1 MKITPH
7 EWNKYRKKALLRP
20 LEPQTPPPVFG
31 RFIVLPVMDEL
42 EELPGTLKSL
52 TIALDRH
59 NGPRTGVLLVINHS
73 PDAPEPRRTAN
84 ETLLR
89 LLRTASP
96 ELLHGL
102 VPGETL
108 FWIDAASAGNE
119 LRHGVG
125 EARRIGLDCA
135 LMLLAPE
142 QRAEAFLCC
151 LDADSPVAPDYLLG
165 LEEWFRVNPEAGA
178 VSIAVRHRP
187 GRTAAEETAIRAYE
201 RYMADYVAHLKA
213 AGSPYAFHTIGS
225 AIAVRV
231 PAYIAAGGMRVR
243 RGAEDFYFLQAVRK
257 VAPVGEYPTPLVFPA
272 ARPSDRVPFGTGPA
286 VRSQL
291 AGHPLPEY
299 AAAQKSLAD
308 IKAKYDSETLHNEE
322 EFRRMYLDF
331 LQGQKDFPQTI
342 MLKRQKELQNAMER
356 GIKFRNEVSQMLDNA
371 QKELEAPII
380 ARLDSAIKL
389 VATEKGYEFIMNT
402 DAHAFPFINPTLG
415 EDVTGAVMQKL
426 QTIKEWIP
434 NQNPQ
439 PAAQ

>member
-20 LEPQTPPPVFG
+20 LEPQTPPAVFG
-31 RFIVLPVMDEL
+31 RFVVLPVMDEL

-59 NGPRTGVLLVINHS
+59 DGPRTGVLLVVNHS
-73 PDAPEPRRTAN
+73 PDAPAPRRAAN
-84 ETLLR
+84 ERLLQ

-96 ELLHGL
+96 ELLRGL

-108 FWIDAASAGNE
+108 FWIDAASAGRE

-165 LEEWFRVNPEAGA
+165 LEEWFRANPDAGA

-187 GRTAAEETAIRAYE
+187 GGTAAEETAIRAYE
-201 RYMADYVAHLKA
+201 RYMADYVARLKK

-225 AIAVRV
+225 AMAVRV

-257 VAPVGEYPTPLVFPA
+257 IAPVGEYPVPLVFPA

-286 VRSQL
+286 VRAQL

-299 AAAQKSLAD
+299 AETGFTALKFLLEAADDETLRNPEKFDGKMTDHIRHFLRQHGFHAVWPSVLRNLPARKGAAREAFDRWFDGLKTLQFLKSFSVAAQ
-308 IKAKYDSETLHNEE
+308 
-322 EFRRMYLDF
+322 
-331 LQGQKDFPQTI
+331 
-342 MLKRQKELQNAMER
+342 
-356 GIKFRNEVSQMLDNA
+356 VS
-371 QKELEAPII
+371 
-380 ARLDSAIKL
+380 
-389 VATEKGYEFIMNT
+389 
-402 DAHAFPFINPTLG
+402 
-415 EDVTGAVMQKL
+415 
-426 QTIKEWIP
+426 
-434 NQNPQ
+434 
-439 PAAQ
+439 PAAPGESASGTGSAGEKHQDFSGKNCLPGNPVLH

>member
-299 AAAQKSLAD
+299 AAAGFSALKFLLETAD
-308 IKAKYDSETLHNEE
+308 DETLRNPEKFDEKMTEPIRH
-322 EFRRMYLDF
+322 F
-331 LQGQKDFPQTI
+331 LRQHGFDTVWPSVLRNLPAREGAARQAFDRWFDGLKTLQFLKSFHPAAPDFPP
-342 MLKRQKELQNAMER
+342 EPER
-356 GIKFRNEVSQMLDNA
+356 
-371 QKELEAPII
+371 EAPC
-380 ARLDSAIKL
+380 AGTS
-389 VATEKGYEFIMNT
+389 VEKHQDFSGNHCHPDNIVL
-402 DAHAFPFINPTLG
+402 H
-415 EDVTGAVMQKL
+415 
-426 QTIKEWIP
+426 
-434 NQNPQ
+434 
-439 PAAQ
+439 